1 MGVSTRSTNN
11 IPRMRQALERLGRK
25 TIKVGVFGADNY
37 QYPND
42 ADLVTIAYVHE
53 YGATIRPKTAQWLTI
68 PLIPAAKNKR
78 AGDFGDELFFYQ
90 PKGKDYAFLARKK
103 GDGEENVFILMKEVT
118 IPERSFLR
126 TGFDQN
132 VNKIM
137 DKIESMIDDVIQMN
151 INPDLFCDA
160 IG

>member
-37 QYPND
+37 EYPND
-42 ADLVTIAYVHE
+42 ADLVTIAAVHE

-68 PLIPAAKNKR
+68 PLITAAKNKR

-90 PKGKDYAFLARKK
+90 PKGKDYAFLGRKN
-103 GDGEENVFILMKEVT
+103 GDSVENVFLLMKEVT

-126 TGFDQN
+126 TGFDEN
-132 VNKIM
+132 VNKIT
-137 DKIESMIDDVIQMN
+137 DKIEDMLNDVLDFN
-151 INPDLFCDA
+151 I
-160 IG
+160 